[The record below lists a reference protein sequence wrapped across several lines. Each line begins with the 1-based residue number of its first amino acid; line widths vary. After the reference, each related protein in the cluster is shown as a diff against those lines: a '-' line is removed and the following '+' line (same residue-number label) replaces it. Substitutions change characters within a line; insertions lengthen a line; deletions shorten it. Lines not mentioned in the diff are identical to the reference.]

1 MKQILYDTVSQTMVN
16 RAVHSKERREKA
28 YVWIT
33 FGNQQHNEVYCSP
46 IHLNLILLTK
56 ILNNNGTLRVH
67 LFVWGGGTKV
77 SMRERGY
84 QHFWM
89 GGQALM
95 EGKYPLMGGG
105 SHTPLHIGQ
114 PCSYSFL
121 DSRSSLIVRQ
131 LKLSQL
137 PLIIG
142 KEGGREGDHNWK
154 IISFTFYMFQSI

>member
-1 MKQILYDTVSQTMVN
+1 ME
-16 RAVHSKERREKA
+16 HCA
-28 YVWIT
+28 YI
-33 FGNQQHNEVYCSP
+33 FLSE
-46 IHLNLILLTK
+46 
-56 ILNNNGTLRVH
+56 
-67 LFVWGGGTKV
+67 GGGTKV
-77 SMRERGY
+77 SMRERGS

-95 EGKYPLMGGG
+95 EENYPLMGRG
-105 SHTPLHIGQ
+105 SHTPLQIGH

>member
-1 MKQILYDTVSQTMVN
+1 MEHCTYIFLS
-16 RAVHSKERREKA
+16 E
-28 YVWIT
+28 
-33 FGNQQHNEVYCSP
+33 
-46 IHLNLILLTK
+46 
-56 ILNNNGTLRVH
+56 
-67 LFVWGGGTKV
+67 GGGTKV

>member
-1 MKQILYDTVSQTMVN
+1 ME
-16 RAVHSKERREKA
+16 HCA
-28 YVWIT
+28 YI
-33 FGNQQHNEVYCSP
+33 FLSE
-46 IHLNLILLTK
+46 
-56 ILNNNGTLRVH
+56 
-67 LFVWGGGTKV
+67 GGGTKV
-77 SMRERGY
+77 SMRERGS
-84 QHFWM
+84 QHFWI

-95 EGKYPLMGGG
+95 EGNYPPMGGG

-142 KEGGREGDHNWK
+142 EGGGGGGGCHNWK

>member
-1 MKQILYDTVSQTMVN
+1 MVGSKDYVHAQMGRKGNEQPRIFRQIIRKTS
-16 RAVHSKERREKA
+16 R
-28 YVWIT
+28 
-33 FGNQQHNEVYCSP
+33 
-46 IHLNLILLTK
+46 ILDNFYFLQPW
-56 ILNNNGTLRVH
+56 
-67 LFVWGGGTKV
+67 FP
-77 SMRERGY
+77 Y
-84 QHFWM
+84 
-89 GGQALM
+89 
-95 EGKYPLMGGG
+95 
-105 SHTPLHIGQ
+105 PLHIGQ

>member
-1 MKQILYDTVSQTMVN
+1 M
-16 RAVHSKERREKA
+16 
-28 YVWIT
+28 
-33 FGNQQHNEVYCSP
+33 
-46 IHLNLILLTK
+46 
-56 ILNNNGTLRVH
+56 
-67 LFVWGGGTKV
+67 
-77 SMRERGY
+77 SMRERGS

-95 EGKYPLMGGG
+95 EGNYPLMGRG

-131 LKLSQL
+131 LKLSQM

-142 KEGGREGDHNWK
+142 EGGGGVIIGKLFLLLFTCFRAYRSLLNNKSFLQEKNGNILVGGYPPPLLVKANIFPVCSYEGFPYAILKHFRGKELDLVRLLRASEIFRNLP
-154 IISFTFYMFQSI
+154 